1 MTVAAIEAA
10 LYSFPSR
17 VAHAPA
23 IPTAPVFPD
32 FVSVARRI
40 DASLVHISTVQSP
53 SLDSTAPAPGG
64 LGSGIVLRPD
74 GHILT
79 NDHVVNKAEKVFVR
93 LADRRELPARI
104 IGRDERSD
112 IAVIKIAA
120 PAALEAAPLGD
131 SNLVQTGEWVVAL
144 GSPFGLDR
152 TLTAG
157 IVSAKARRLA
167 TNAYCDYIQTDVTI
181 NPGNSGG
188 PLLNLEG
195 RVIGINT
202 AILSRSGNN
211 MGVNFAI
218 PINFI
223 KDVVPDLLLRGQV
236 IHGWIGLSAQSVS
249 AAIANRL
256 GFGKPTGALVLRVTP
271 RSPAAQAGIRVGD
284 IIVAYDGKAVGE
296 AAELRH
302 LVARTVVGRSVGIYL
317 HRDGMLHRAVLD
329 VRELPSSAEPSHAAR
344 GALLASSTELQT

>member
-1 MTVAAIEAA
+1 MFRKAVAFGVSAPLLESSVAVTFPEAAAILLVKAA
-10 LYSFPSR
+10 NKSFKGLTGLAGVVPLSLYQ
-17 VAHAPA
+17 
-23 IPTAPVFPD
+23 
-32 FVSVARRI
+32 
-40 DASLVHISTVQSP
+40 L
-53 SLDSTAPAPGG
+53 
-64 LGSGIVLRPD
+64 
-74 GHILT
+74 LT
-79 NDHVVNKAEKVFVR
+79 
-93 LADRRELPARI
+93 RI
-104 IGRDERSD
+104 I
-112 IAVIKIAA
+112 
-120 PAALEAAPLGD
+120 
-131 SNLVQTGEWVVAL
+131 LVGNIDTE
-144 GSPFGLDR
+144 LD
-152 TLTAG
+152 
-157 IVSAKARRLA
+157 
-167 TNAYCDYIQTDVTI
+167 
-181 NPGNSGG
+181 
-188 PLLNLEG
+188 
-195 RVIGINT
+195 T

-223 KDVVPDLLLRGQV
+223 KDIVPDLLLRGQV